1 MWYQDLNDQ
10 TRERVE
16 VLRTPLSGVKII
28 SSATAGL

>member
-10 TRERVE
+10 TQERVE
-16 VLRTPLSGVKII
+16 VLRAPLSGVKIT